1 MTFGFDVVALIKS
14 AGYIGIF
21 SMIVLEN
28 GVPILFFLPGD
39 TLLLTAGFLA
49 AQGILD
55 IKILLVGGFV
65 MAILGYMLGYYLGQ
79 KIGKRILI
87 HDDSRYIKKEHL
99 EKTKEFYNKYGEVSL
114 LIARFLPLRACVC
127 FLAGVIDMNY
137 RTFMIYNVIG
147 AFAWAVLLPLIGYGL
162 GKLIPFDDLKT
173 ISLFPL
179 AAIFLTL
186 IVVPIILKRLKKNMS

>member
-1 MTFGFDVVALIKS
+1 
-14 AGYIGIF
+14 
-21 SMIVLEN
+21 
-28 GVPILFFLPGD
+28 
-39 TLLLTAGFLA
+39 
-49 AQGILD
+49 
-55 IKILLVGGFV
+55 
-65 MAILGYMLGYYLGQ
+65 
-79 KIGKRILI
+79 
-87 HDDSRYIKKEHL
+87 
-99 EKTKEFYNKYGEVSL
+99 
-114 LIARFLPLRACVC
+114 
-127 FLAGVIDMNY
+127 LAGVIDMNY